1 MERFGAARPPGH
13 PGLLHIP
20 GCGEQKGG
28 EGAAGGAD
36 RGGESGEDK
45 GIFK

>member
-20 GCGEQKGG
+20 SCGEQKGE
-28 EGAAGGAD
+28 EGRGGAD